1 MSLEIAI
8 QENTAAIRELIA
20 ALTATAKVP
29 VPEPAPAAV
38 EEEDPKPVD
47 TPPVQEAETT
57 AAVEEE
63 AVAESLSDEPEITE
77 AVIKKKL
84 IELRDVKGKPVLAE
98 LFKRYGANSFPN
110 LKPEN
115 YAAAYADACKMLE
128 VE

>member
-29 VPEPAPAAV
+29 VSEAAPAAA
-38 EEEDPKPVD
+38 EEEEAPKPVD
-47 TPPVQEAETT
+47 TPPVQEVETT
-57 AAVEEE
+57 AEEE
-63 AVAESLSDEPEITE
+63 AVVESPSDEPEITE
-77 AVIKKKL
+77 AIIKKKL
-84 IELRDVKGKPVLAE
+84 IELRDTKGKPVLAE
-98 LFKRYGANSFPN
+98 LFNRYGATAFPN

-128 VE
+128 AE